1 MNISQRKL
9 IANAFIIS
17 QFSKCPL
24 IWMLHSQALE
34 HRINIIHEST
44 YRYRL
49 IYLNQHQLKFKKRLK
64 KQDRQH
70 TPDKFTNPSN

>member
-1 MNISQRKL
+1 
-9 IANAFIIS
+9 
-17 QFSKCPL
+17 
-24 IWMLHSQALE
+24 MLHSQALE